1 MKKLAFVET
10 NNTNETNNET
20 AQKIKLVKE
29 ITRHIF
35 EDNDA
40 YEEYAKFAEKVENAL
55 AKEREENTP
64 KSEVDAAKEAVKVAK
79 AKAKKEREVEKL
91 QTKAD
96 KFQLKADHYYDL
108 ATEPEVKPEEVE
120 EA

>member
-35 EDNDA
+35 EDDDA
-40 YEEYAKFAEKVENAL
+40 YEKYAKFAEKVENAL

-108 ATEPEVKPEEVE
+108 ATEPEVKPEDVE